1 MNNLLWCLFICMILF
16 PVGIYFIQ
24 KHNLNY
30 YKINGRTPVEIKAWL
45 KTRKWYWKFVLN
57 IQNEILEQYRL
68 KDGSLQVTKEI
79 QDEIDDKCTEIM
91 SGKLGTNT
99 ISEAFCWMNTPEG
112 TKYWGK
118 KEYEFLMWYYG
129 QFIDLHLF
137 K

>member
-1 MNNLLWCLFICMILF
+1 MNSLLWCLFICMILF
-16 PVGIYFIQ
+16 PIGIYFIQ

-30 YKINGRTPVEIKAWL
+30 YKLNGRTPIEIECWL

-68 KDGSLQVTKEI
+68 EDDSLQVTKEI

-99 ISEAFCWMNTPEG
+99 ISEAFCWMNTSEG

-118 KEYEFLMWYYG
+118 KEYKFLMWYYG